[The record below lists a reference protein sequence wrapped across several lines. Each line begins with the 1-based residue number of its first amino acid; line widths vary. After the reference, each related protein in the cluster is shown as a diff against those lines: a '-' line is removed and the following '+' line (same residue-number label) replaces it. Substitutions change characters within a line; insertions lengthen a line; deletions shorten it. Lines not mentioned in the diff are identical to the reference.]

1 MSMRWGTSGQRTWH
15 KKRQKMG
22 RGAEAIIAAFG
33 RPLNAENPL
42 GSLGGRGEAKTW
54 VALRREIDTLVRFL
68 LDPAPK
74 ELLPSIT
81 GPVTRGR
88 NRSVLGSFNYK

>member
-54 VALRREIDTLVRFL
+54 ADLRREIGTLVGFSWI
-68 LDPAPK
+68 
-74 ELLPSIT
+74 LPQRAS
-81 GPVTRGR
+81 PLQSSRAR
-88 NRSVLGSFNYK
+88 